1 MATNWDSS
9 YSIELHVAYLCIKDC
24 YDPGK
29 SVGNTEILM
38 TPRNAFSV
46 KLSVAIKEERKDE
59 DSVDK
64 DEPRIKMRAESIL
77 AFKRM
82 LPHEDDEAT
91 YDILENLKGNLSI
104 YIENKQKHKNKVS
117 ILIVIMIFFSKEKT

>member
-9 YSIELHVAYLCIKDC
+9 YSIECMLLFYVLKIA
-24 YDPGK
+24 GK

-38 TPRNAFSV
+38 TPRNVFSV
-46 KLSVAIKEERKDE
+46 KLSVAIKEEIQDE

-64 DEPRIKMRAESIL
+64 DEPRIKMRVESIL

-82 LPHEDDEAT
+82 LPQEDDEAT

-117 ILIVIMIFFSKEKT
+117 ILIVIMTFFSKEKT

>member
-1 MATNWDSS
+1 
-9 YSIELHVAYLCIKDC
+9 
-24 YDPGK
+24 
-29 SVGNTEILM
+29 M

-82 LPHEDDEAT
+82 LPQEDDEAT

-117 ILIVIMIFFSKEKT
+117 ILIVIMTFFSKEKT